1 MNIKKE
7 SKNMENEDTPEI
19 NVEQERVNNLASA
32 LHEDWRRTR
41 LQEDGTFEGRVKP
54 TKDEAW
60 IAAHGTDQVDI
71 ANTEYVDLPEDW
83 QAENK
88 AAAEVIVG
96 ILSESTEVPDLS
108 DEEHINMV
116 GEKIHTA
123 WLARNEWAK
132 GGDLDVPF
140 KDLPADEQAKDINQL
155 KIALSLEK

>member
-1 MNIKKE
+1 
-7 SKNMENEDTPEI
+7 MENEDTPEI
-19 NVEQERVNNLASA
+19 NVEQEKVNNLASA
-32 LHEDWRRTR
+32 LHEDWRKTR

-60 IAAHGTDQVDI
+60 IAGHGTDQVDI

>member
-1 MNIKKE
+1 
-7 SKNMENEDTPEI
+7 MENEDTPEI
-19 NVEQERVNNLASA
+19 NIEQEKVTNLASA
-32 LHEDWRRTR
+32 LHEDWRKTR
-41 LQEDGTFEGRVKP
+41 LQEDGTFEGRVKS

-60 IAAHGTDQVDI
+60 IAGHGTDQVDI
-71 ANTEYVDLPEDW
+71 ANTAYIDLPEDW

-96 ILSESTEVPDLS
+96 ILSESPEAPDLT
-108 DEEHINMV
+108 DEEHINIV
-116 GEKIHTA
+116 GEKIHKA

-155 KIALSLEK
+155 KIALSLDK

>member
-1 MNIKKE
+1 
-7 SKNMENEDTPEI
+7 MENEDTPEI
-19 NVEQERVNNLASA
+19 NIEQERVNNLASA
-32 LHEDWRRTR
+32 LHEDWRKTR

-60 IAAHGTDQVDI
+60 IAGHGTDQVDI

-96 ILSESTEVPDLS
+96 ILSESHEAPDLS
-108 DEEHINMV
+108 DEEHISMV

>member
-1 MNIKKE
+1 
-7 SKNMENEDTPEI
+7 MENEDTSEI
-19 NVEQERVNNLASA
+19 NVEQEKVTNLASA
-32 LHEDWRRTR
+32 LHEDWRKTR
-41 LQEDGTFEGRVKP
+41 LQEDGTFEARVKS

-60 IAAHGTDQVDI
+60 IAGHGTDQVDI

>member
-1 MNIKKE
+1 
-7 SKNMENEDTPEI
+7 MENDTTPEI
-19 NVEQERVNNLASA
+19 DVNQQRITKLASA
-32 LHEDWRRTR
+32 LHEDWRKTR
-41 LQEDGTFEGRVKP
+41 LQEDGTFEPRVKP
-54 TKDEAW
+54 TTDEMW
-60 IAAHGTDQVDI
+60 ISIHGTDQVDI

-96 ILSESTEVPDLS
+96 ILYESPEAQDLS

-123 WLARNEWAK
+123 WLARNDWAK

>member
-1 MNIKKE
+1 
-7 SKNMENEDTPEI
+7 MENEDTPEI
-19 NVEQERVNNLASA
+19 NVEQDRVNNLASA
-32 LHEDWRRTR
+32 LHEDWRKTR

-60 IAAHGTDQVDI
+60 IAGHGTDQVDI

>member
-1 MNIKKE
+1 
-7 SKNMENEDTPEI
+7 MENEDTPEI
-19 NVEQERVNNLASA
+19 NVEQDRVNNLASA
-32 LHEDWRRTR
+32 LHEDWRKTR

-60 IAAHGTDQVDI
+60 IAGHGTDQVDI

-96 ILSESTEVPDLS
+96 ILSESPEAQDLS

-155 KIALSLEK
+155 KIALS

>member
-1 MNIKKE
+1 
-7 SKNMENEDTPEI
+7 MENEDTPEI
-19 NVEQERVNNLASA
+19 NVEQEKVNNLASA
-32 LHEDWRRTR
+32 LHEDWRKTR

-60 IAAHGTDQVDI
+60 IAGHGTDQVDI

-88 AAAEVIVG
+88 AAAAVIVG
-96 ILSESTEVPDLS
+96 ILSETPEATDLS
-108 DEEHINMV
+108 DEEHLNMA

>member
-1 MNIKKE
+1 
-7 SKNMENEDTPEI
+7 MENDTTPEI
-19 NVEQERVNNLASA
+19 DVNQQRITKLASA
-32 LHEDWRRTR
+32 LHEDWRKTR
-41 LQEDGTFEGRVKP
+41 LQEDGTFEPRVKP
-54 TKDEAW
+54 TTDEMW
-60 IAAHGTDQVDI
+60 ISIHGTDQVDI

-96 ILSESTEVPDLS
+96 ILSESPEAQDLS